1 MSQQPDIGVVRLILS
16 DQDRKPDPCRSTT
29 PTMVASPL
37 AVIGPNMQWE
47 RTTLTGAMRLA
58 ASIFACCEEGKFC
71 PSLDGALLDWPAA
84 LRPEG
89 AGLSESAGDGVG
101 SRSKRE

>member
-29 PTMVASPL
+29 PTIVASPL

-47 RTTLTGAMRLA
+47 RTTPRGDATSSVDLCLLRG
-58 ASIFACCEEGKFC
+58 GKFC
-71 PSLDGALLDWPAA
+71 PSLDGALLDWQ
-84 LRPEG
+84 RRCVRKEQG
-89 AGLSESAGDGVG
+89 
-101 SRSKRE
+101 